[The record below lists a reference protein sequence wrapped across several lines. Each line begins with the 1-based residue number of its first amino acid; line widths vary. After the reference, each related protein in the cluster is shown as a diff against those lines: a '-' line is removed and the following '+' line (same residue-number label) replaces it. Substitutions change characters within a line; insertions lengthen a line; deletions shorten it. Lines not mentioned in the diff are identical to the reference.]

1 MNCFNGKQTP
11 DIQKLLDQ
19 IEQLKKLKQTMSNT
33 NEIALTNK
41 DLLERYDTLFGLL
54 GNDESTKGCLMHNIH
69 NSTGGRKTGRRS
81 RRSKNKKTRSKKRS
95 HK

>member
-1 MNCFNGKQTP
+1 MNCFNGPQTL

-19 IEQLKKLKQTMSNT
+19 IEQLKQLKQTMSNT
-33 NEIALTNK
+33 NEIALANK

-54 GNDESTKGCLMHNIH
+54 DDESTKGCLMHNIH
-69 NSTGGRKTGRRS
+69 NSTGGRRS
-81 RRSKNKKTRSKKRS
+81 RRSKNKKARSKKRS